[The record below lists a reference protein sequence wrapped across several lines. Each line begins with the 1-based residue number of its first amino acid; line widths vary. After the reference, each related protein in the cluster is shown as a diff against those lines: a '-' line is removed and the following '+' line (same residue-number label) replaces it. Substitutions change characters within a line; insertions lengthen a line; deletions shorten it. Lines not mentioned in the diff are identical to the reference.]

1 MFYKICW
8 KWVNVNLI
16 GWDDVIRIFAQDFQ
30 KLIAWCDIIK
40 MLKYSSANY
49 LTMNAIITNEALG
62 KRPWQNKIAEWL
74 PSLDSVTKNS
84 GDKINA

>member
-1 MFYKICW
+1 
-8 KWVNVNLI
+8 
-16 GWDDVIRIFAQDFQ
+16 
-30 KLIAWCDIIK
+30 